1 MPLSIQQSL
10 ALLRQCEEGPPTPK
24 QLDLLRSGL
33 NHRSNLVV
41 ERAAEIA
48 AAHKCEALEEEL
60 LAAYQ
65 RFVTDNA
72 SDRSCSTKATLCE
85 ALRAVGYDDFNF
97 YLRGI
102 RYHQFSHGSPPVDV
116 AAQLRVNCGFALAE
130 FGYPSIMRELVDLL
144 ADAEKTARAGAAKAI
159 AWVRNPGSE
168 AILRLKVR
176 LGDSAAEVVGECF
189 AGLLSLEPQ
198 ASLSLVVSYLESEDR
213 ELIYEAAIALGESR
227 VSEAFEPLKALAV
240 PNRDRELQEG
250 ILMAIALLQ
259 RTVAVDFLLSLVAG
273 TDIAT
278 GRAAIRALRH
288 CRDQQLIRERLGA
301 IVQRC
306 EEDVIRR
313 TFTEEF
319 DKYI

>member
-1 MPLSIQQSL
+1 MPRSIQQSL

-33 NHRSNLVV
+33 NHRNNLVV

-48 AAHKCEALEEEL
+48 AAHKCDALEEEL

-65 RFVTDNA
+65 RFLTGDA
-72 SDRSCSTKATLCE
+72 SDGSCSTKATLCE
-85 ALRAVGYDDFNF
+85 ALRSVGYDDFDF

-102 RYHQFSHGSPPVDV
+102 HYHQFSHGSPPVDV

-130 FGYPSIMRELVDLL
+130 SGYPSVMRELVDLL
-144 ADAEKTARAGAAKAI
+144 ADAEQTARAGAAKAI
-159 AWVRNPGSE
+159 AWIRNPGSE

-198 ASLSLVVSYLESEDR
+198 ASLSLVVSYLESDDR
-213 ELIYEAAIALGESR
+213 ELVQEAAIALGESQIP
-227 VSEAFEPLKALAV
+227 EAFEPLKALAV
-240 PNRDRELQEG
+240 PNRDRDLQEG
-250 ILMAIALLQ
+250 ILMAMALLQ

-278 GRAAIRALRH
+278 ARAAIHALRH
-288 CRDQQLIRERLGA
+288 CRDQPSIRERLVT
-301 IVQRC
+301 IIQRC

-313 TFTEEF
+313 AFAEAFRT
-319 DKYI
+319 